1 MLERAEQLNRGRIS
15 TNVVKAV
22 FSANTD
28 DQYSAAM
35 KQLEGK

>member
-1 MLERAEQLNRGRIS
+1 MLERAEELNRGRIG

-22 FSANTD
+22 FSANTKE
-28 DQYSAAM
+28 QYDVAM